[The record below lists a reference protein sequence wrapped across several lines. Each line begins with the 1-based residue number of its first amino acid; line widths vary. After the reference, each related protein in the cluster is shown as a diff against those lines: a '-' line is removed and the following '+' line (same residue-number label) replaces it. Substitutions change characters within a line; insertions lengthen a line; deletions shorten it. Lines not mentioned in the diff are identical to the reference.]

1 MVGDVLLPR
10 GDSVADHTG
19 DPQHAQDTWVDE
31 AMARL
36 STEQKAALLYGADPW
51 QVRSPGSLH
60 LHDLVMTDGPNGAR
74 GVTFHTGVSR
84 CFPCETALAAT
95 WDPDLVR
102 EVAAAIGA
110 EARSK
115 GAAVLLAPAV
125 NLHRNPLAGRNFEC
139 FSEDPELS
147 AQMAAAYIA
156 GVQSHGVAC
165 CVKHLVCNDQESA
178 RHTASSE
185 IGDPALR
192 ELYLAPFEAA
202 AKAGAWSIMAA
213 YNKLNGEYVTEH
225 PWLLTT
231 VLRDEWAWDGVVV
244 SDWYATQST
253 AKALTAGLDL
263 EMPGPSQL
271 RGDKLLKALETGE
284 LSGEDID
291 RSARRVLRLL
301 HRTQHRPMTAPP
313 ADPAALIREAGARGI
328 VLLKNDGVLPLAVAP
343 GALIAVI
350 GSGADAGQPQGG
362 GSCQVNPPHVSGPLS
377 AIKARLAPDATVEFA
392 RGWADQ
398 TRPRPLTAQD
408 IKIEYRRRG
417 APDSEVLATEYAVSL
432 SMSWFNSVLPG
443 YEPGDLAVRV
453 TACIIPAENGVHQL
467 TLAAIGRGVLT
478 VDGQV
483 LLDQQSAGGRDVIFD
498 LGRITQR
505 ADIALEAG
513 RPAELVIDY
522 EPWPESG
529 LLRLQAGLIPPAPDP
544 AAAVRLAAAADVA
557 IVVAEHPLG
566 VETEGVDRPHLG
578 FDPAQNDLI
587 SQVCAANART
597 VVVVNTGSPAA
608 MPWADQAAAIAQL
621 WYPGQ
626 ELGESLAD
634 VLTGAVNP
642 SGKLPVTFPARAED
656 APSWPHYPG
665 TEDEVRYGEGLAMGY
680 RGHTVPPAF
689 PFGFGLSYASF
700 RLGEASAVATTDGYL
715 VTVPVTNISD
725 RDGREVVQLYARLAD
740 DRPFLELKAFASVH
754 VPAGQTVPAVLAVPA
769 SRLRTWS
776 DTGWRYLPGPVEARI
791 GTSSADLP
799 IAVLLG
805 A

>member
-1 MVGDVLLPR
+1 MV
-10 GDSVADHTG
+10 DHTG
-19 DPQHAQDTWVDE
+19 DPQRAEGIWADE

-36 STEQKAALLYGADPW
+36 STEQKAALLYGAGPW
-51 QVRSPGSLH
+51 QVRPPEPLR

-74 GVTFHTGVSR
+74 GVTFHTELGL

-102 EVAAAIGA
+102 EVAAAMGA

-115 GAAVLLAPAV
+115 GASVLLAPAV

-147 AQMAAAYIA
+147 AQMTAAYVA
-156 GVQSHGVAC
+156 GVQSQAVAC

-178 RHTASSE
+178 RHTVSSKV
-185 IGDPALR
+185 GDAALR

-202 AKAGAWSIMAA
+202 VRVGAWSIMAA

-231 VLRDEWAWDGVVV
+231 LLRDEWAWDGVVV

-271 RGDKLLKALETGE
+271 RGDKLLKALEAGE
-284 LSGEDID
+284 LGIEDID
-291 RSARRVLRLL
+291 RSARRVLHLL
-301 HRTQHRPMTAPP
+301 HRTQQTGKTAPP
-313 ADPAALIREAGARGI
+313 SDPSGLIREAGARGI
-328 VLLKNDGVLPLAVAP
+328 VLLKNDGVLPLAVTP
-343 GALIAVI
+343 GTVVAVI

-362 GSCQVNPPHVSGPLS
+362 GSCQVNPPHVADPLS
-377 AIKARLAPDATVEFA
+377 AIKARLAPDATVRFA

-398 TRPRPLTAQD
+398 TRPRPLTAPD
-408 IKIEYRRRG
+408 VTIEYRRRG
-417 APDSEVLATEYAVSL
+417 APDSEVLATEHAVSL
-432 SMSWFNSVLPG
+432 SLSWLTPVLPG
-443 YEPGDLAVRV
+443 YESGELAIRVR
-453 TACIIPAENGVHQL
+453 ARIIPTKTGAHQL
-467 TLAAIGRGVLT
+467 TLAAIGHGVLAL
-478 VDGQV
+478 DGEV
-483 LLDQQSAGGRDVIFD
+483 LLDQRFPGGRGVIFD

-505 ADIALEAG
+505 ADIFLEAG
-513 RPAELVIDY
+513 RPADLVIDY
-522 EPWPESG
+522 EPRPESS

-544 AAAVRLAAAADVA
+544 AAAVWLATVADLA
-557 IVVAEHPLG
+557 IVVAEHPHG
-566 VETEGVDRPHLG
+566 VETEGHDRPHLG
-578 FDPAQNDLI
+578 FDPEQDRLI
-587 SQVCAANART
+587 SEVCAANPRT
-597 VVVVNTGSPAA
+597 VVVVNTGGPVA
-608 MPWADQAAAIAQL
+608 MPWQDQAAAIVQL

-642 SGKLPVTFPARAED
+642 SGKLPLTFPVRAQD
-656 APSWPHYPG
+656 APSWPYYPG
-665 TEDEVRYGEGLAMGY
+665 TEEEVRYGEGLAMGY
-680 RGHTVPPAF
+680 RGHTAPPLF
-689 PFGFGLSYASF
+689 PFGFGLSYAAF
-700 RLGEASAVATTDGYL
+700 RLGEASVQTTAAGYT

-754 VPAGQTVPAVLAVPA
+754 VPAGQTVPAVLTVPA
-769 SRLRTWS
+769 SGLRTWS
-776 DTGWRYLPGPVEARI
+776 SAGWNYLSGPVQARI

-799 IAVLLG
+799 VTVLLG